1 MILST
6 GQRTDIPAFYAE
18 WFANR
23 LKAGEVYVRSP
34 YQEHTVYRYT
44 LDPSVVDCIGFCTKN
59 PEPMFPYMNLLQE
72 YGQFW
77 YVTITPY
84 GNDLEPRV
92 PDKHHML
99 EVFKTLSGYVGI
111 PAIGWRY
118 DPILLTEKYT
128 PEYHL
133 RAFQTMAEALEG
145 YTDNV
150 VISFVDRYQKVR
162 RNFPELKDVP
172 HAVQR
177 DIGVEI
183 VSIAHEHGM
192 IVRPCAEGDW
202 LEPYGA
208 DCSGC
213 MTIPMFERAI
223 GEHLDVPHQTKGR
236 KECACFLSN
245 DIGAYDT
252 CPHLCK
258 YCYANNDPKRVAENN
273 RAHDPESP
281 FLVGN
286 FEEGDRI
293 IDRSQKSWISGQ
305 MRFF

>member
-1 MILST
+1 
-6 GQRTDIPAFYAE
+6 
-18 WFANR
+18 
-23 LKAGEVYVRSP
+23 
-34 YQEHTVYRYT
+34 
-44 LDPSVVDCIGFCTKN
+44 
-59 PEPMFPYMNLLQE
+59 
-72 YGQFW
+72 
-77 YVTITPY
+77 
-84 GNDLEPRV
+84 
-92 PDKHHML
+92 ML

-133 RAFQTMAEALEG
+133 RAFQTMAEALVG

-258 YCYANNDPKRVAENN
+258 YCYANNDPKRVAENF